1 MVVSSCQS
9 PMHRASKIFARL
21 QLQVK
26 YELNSFDTYGCGAP
40 GSSGRIMKRH
50 DFELGMGCDFTR
62 HDFLNSITSLE
73 NFSQE
78 IPKWVNIADQMM

>member
-1 MVVSSCQS
+1 
-9 PMHRASKIFARL
+9 
-21 QLQVK
+21 
-26 YELNSFDTYGCGAP
+26 
-40 GSSGRIMKRH
+40 MKRH